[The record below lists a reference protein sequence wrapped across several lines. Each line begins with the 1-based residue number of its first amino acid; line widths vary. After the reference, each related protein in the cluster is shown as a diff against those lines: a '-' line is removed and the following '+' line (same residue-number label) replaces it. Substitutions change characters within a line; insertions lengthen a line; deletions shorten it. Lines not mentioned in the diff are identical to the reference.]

1 MPFLYPHLPD
11 LSQRLETSPA
21 HTTVTLGQ
29 TLRYAATDFAHV
41 PSAGDGSRQHH
52 AQHRAPPS
60 HPACSMG
67 CPCLHPPAH
76 PGPHFAE
83 SPPALEP
90 KSPTTHISQHPLR
103 LPPAQEYPPLQIHPH
118 SLLQLF
124 TSNKPGNELPLST
137 RPSFLAASCSL
148 WLHVWPTSHP
158 GTALLQPGEQDV
170 HQLHAPCKPGR
181 ENTAGDSLFPISSHQ
196 AGALNY

>member
-1 MPFLYPHLPD
+1 MPFLYPRLPH

-103 LPPAQEYPPLQIHPH
+103 LPPAQEYPPLYQSIPIPCFSFSLQI
-118 SLLQLF
+118 SQAM
-124 TSNKPGNELPLST
+124 
-137 RPSFLAASCSL
+137 SFLRAKGHPFWLPPAASGYTCGRPRTQARLCCGQVSRMCTSCMLPASL
-148 WLHVWPTSHP
+148 GGKPLQEIHYF
-158 GTALLQPGEQDV
+158 LL
-170 HQLHAPCKPGR
+170 APIKPV
-181 ENTAGDSLFPISSHQ
+181 P
-196 AGALNY
+196 